1 MGNKIKFDFNKLTS
15 DVGVT
20 LRTGARKMLDGYT
33 IQAAKGLADTSNSF
47 LPGKLSGTAGNYLG
61 RELVHSQM
69 PMNVRKTGDTLWTAF
84 PLEPLV
90 SVSSRNVI
98 VRRNVA
104 KAKEHGTIK
113 ERWSQDD
120 FEVTIQG
127 ILTHTEDNVY
137 PSGDIEMILSLFRET
152 KAIEVDQAML
162 LSFGIKF
169 LAIQSIN
176 SPHTKGINNQQ
187 FEIRA
192 YSDTQEELLINS

>member
-20 LRTGARKMLDGYT
+20 FRTDAGRMLDGYT

-47 LPGKLSGTAGNYLG
+47 LPGKLLGSAGRYLG

-69 PMNVRKTGDTLWTAF
+69 PMNVRKIGDTLWTAF

-127 ILTHTEDNVY
+127 ILTHEEDNVY

-169 LAIQSIN
+169 LAIQSIHF
-176 SPHTKGINNQQ
+176 PHTKGINNQQ
-187 FEIRA
+187 FEIKA